1 MVALKEFYLDE
12 SLDWNI
18 TTYQEWNS
26 YLVNDATITDDA
38 LVELI
43 KGKGKCSMT
52 GSDDGPEFKALR
64 NQLEADGFIECQRSW
79 WNGDRVLKPFVL
91 NGHKFKKNEQF
102 GSGAALKSHIDF
114 ARSYKK
120 KK

>member
-1 MVALKEFYLDE
+1 MALKEFYLDE
-12 SLDWNI
+12 SLAWDI

-26 YLVNDATITDDA
+26 YLVNDATVTDDA

-43 KGKGKCSMT
+43 KGKGKCSIT

-91 NGHKFKKNEQF
+91 NGHKFKKYEQF
-102 GSGAALKSHIDF
+102 SCGAALKLHIDF